1 MAYPF
6 RALWEPSLRIPTADK
21 TTNMRIL
28 LMNSEYPPV
37 GGGAGNASANIAR
50 ELAALG
56 QDVCVLTTAYNDLPR
71 DETVDGVRVVRLR
84 ALRHR
89 ADRSGAFE
97 QGVFIMV
104 AFIGLVRLFARWKP
118 DVILAFFGIPAG
130 VVAMLAKVIYKI
142 PYVVSL
148 RGGDVPGF
156 RPYDFGTYHKIIAP
170 LLRRVWKNAAYIV
183 ANSIGLRMLAM
194 KFEHRFSISI
204 IPNGVDVARFTSPVD
219 RRWDP
224 PHLLFVGRLV
234 HQKGL
239 DLLFP
244 ALGKLTGLP
253 WELTVIGDGPQRGL
267 LEELAEKLSI
277 SDRVHFAGWQRGA
290 NLDCHYRVANLFILP
305 SRHEGMPNVVLEA
318 MASGL
323 PVLATRIAGS
333 EELVL
338 PGLTGELVAPESELA
353 LCEALRPLLTDASLR
368 QRLGFAGRQR
378 VGNEFTWVSVARQ
391 YLTLLQSIQEK

>member
-1 MAYPF
+1 
-6 RALWEPSLRIPTADK
+6 
-21 TTNMRIL
+21 MRIL

-56 QDVCVLTTAYNDLPR
+56 QDVCVLTTAYNNLPK
-71 DETVDGVRVVRLR
+71 DETVDGIRVVRVR

-118 DVILAFFGIPAG
+118 DVILAFFGVPAG
-130 VVAMLAKVIYKI
+130 VVVMIAKMLYKI

-156 RPYDFGTYHKIIAP
+156 RPYDFGMYHKLVAP
-170 LLRRVWKNAAYIV
+170 LLRRVWKNAASIV
-183 ANSIGLRMLAM
+183 ANSIGLRMLAV
-194 KFEHRFSISI
+194 KFEHRFPIFI
-204 IPNGVDVARFTSPVD
+204 IPNGVDVARFTSPAD

-244 ALGKLTGLP
+244 ALGKLTDLP

-267 LEELAEKLSI
+267 LEGLAARLSI
-277 SDRVHFAGWQRGA
+277 ADRVRFAGWQRGA
-290 NLDCHYRVANLFILP
+290 DLDCHYRESNLFILP

-338 PGLTGELVAPESELA
+338 PGMTGELVAPENKTA
-353 LCEALRPLLTDASLR
+353 LEEALRPLLMDASLR
-368 QRLGFAGRQR
+368 RRLGDAGRQR
-378 VGNEFTWVSVARQ
+378 VVTEFTWASVARQ
-391 YLTLLQSIQEK
+391 YLNLLQSVQEK